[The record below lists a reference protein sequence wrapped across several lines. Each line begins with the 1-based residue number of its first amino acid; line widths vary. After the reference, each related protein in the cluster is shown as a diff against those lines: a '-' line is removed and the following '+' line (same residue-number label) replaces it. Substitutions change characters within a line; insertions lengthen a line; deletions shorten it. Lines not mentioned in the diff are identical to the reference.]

1 MSGQQGQGTRH
12 PITCLLGQQQCY
24 TGRLCIAHEKDVE
37 PCWKGLQ
44 GRLLSRAVSRG
55 DTASCAAV
63 RAAMTSAG
71 QFTAL
76 LESRPDWIYQPQ
88 SVGCLLTRKEG
99 ILKGGAAHPE
109 GVGFNHQRSKPRPTG
124 LPFLQG
130 TAAAC
135 SRPFLPLPSACPCVA
150 GSAATSSRASWASE
164 GSEGSGCC
172 ILS

>member
-1 MSGQQGQGTRH
+1 MASRGRGPDTL
-12 PITCLLGQQQCY
+12 PPAFLGSSNAIQA
-24 TGRLCIAHEKDVE
+24 GSASHKKDVE
-37 PCWKGLQ
+37 PHRKGLQ
-44 GRLLSRAVSRG
+44 DQLLSRVVSRG
-55 DTASCAAV
+55 DAASCAAV
-63 RAAMTSAG
+63 RAAMTIAG

-76 LESRPDWIYQPQ
+76 LESRPDWTYQPQ

-135 SRPFLPLPSACPCVA
+135 SRPFLPLPPACSCVA
-150 GSAATSSRASWASE
+150 GSAATSSRASQASE

>member
-1 MSGQQGQGTRH
+1 MASRGRGPDTL
-12 PITCLLGQQQCY
+12 PPAFLGSSNAIQA
-24 TGRLCIAHEKDVE
+24 GSASHKKDVE
-37 PCWKGLQ
+37 PHRKGLQ
-44 GRLLSRAVSRG
+44 DQLLSRVVSRG
-55 DTASCAAV
+55 DAASCAAV
-63 RAAMTSAG
+63 RAAMTIAG
-71 QFTAL
+71 KFTAL
-76 LESRPDWIYQPQ
+76 LESRPDWTYQPQ

-135 SRPFLPLPSACPCVA
+135 SRPFLPLPLACSCVA
-150 GSAATSSRASWASE
+150 GSAATSSRASQASE